1 MSRQRIDWAHHR
13 ETWINRNLNGATH
26 SLKQLARDEDLRDD
40 PGAIALRDVVAL
52 GRLWTKL
59 LEVGAG
65 LPRVHDGVVQ
75 EVPDI
80 VAASRREMQELEG
93 AVMELAR
100 WKRDKRA
107 KEPSPAEASGNL
119 GESEP

>member
-1 MSRQRIDWAHHR
+1 MDQV
-13 ETWINRNLNGATH
+13 ETRLEHAR
-26 SLKQLARDEDLRDD
+26 LADLIEPVLRLALAGVADRVRDD
-40 PGAIALRDVVAL
+40 PGAIALRDMVAL

-59 LEVGAG
+59 LAVGAG

-75 EVPDI
+75 EVPEV
-80 VAASRREMQELEG
+80 VAANRRQMQELE
-93 AVMELAR
+93 AEVMELAR

-107 KEPSPAEASGNL
+107 REASPADASGNL